1 MYSSYVLTSQ
11 QELRIKTLALFCNPE
26 LCFFSV
32 VAMHLC
38 YLDQGNKILAISDNF
53 GILNHK
59 FSEWYSF
66 QNFLK
71 IPRVLIVL
79 QFAIHGVS

>member
-1 MYSSYVLTSQ
+1 MFRLVSRNYVSRPWLYFVI
-11 QELRIKTLALFCNPE
+11 LNYV
-26 LCFFSV
+26 FFSV

-38 YLDQGNKILAISDNF
+38 YLDQGNKILGISDNF
-53 GILNHK
+53 GILNHE
-59 FSEWYSF
+59 FSEWCSF